1 METLLESSKYKIKI
15 EDFEGPLDL
24 LCHLVEKNKMD
35 IYHIPINE
43 ITDQY
48 MEYLHS
54 MQELNLE
61 VTGEFLVMAS
71 NLLYMKSKTL
81 LPKEKEEEPEEE
93 DLQEELVQRLVEYK
107 KIKAATDALK
117 KNEEAYEGFFYRE
130 PEKLVFPKEKPT
142 LDRVY
147 SGELIPETFMKIA
160 SENMN
165 KINHN
170 AKDINR
176 LIESDKVT
184 VRSKIKDILKG
195 LMKNP
200 KYIFNRFFSV
210 KTKSKI
216 EVITAFMAMLE
227 LNRASKVDIEQK
239 TIFGDI
245 ELKRCKE

>member
-1 METLLESSKYKIKI
+1 METLLESSKYNIRV

-35 IYHIPINE
+35 IYNISIAE
-43 ITDQY
+43 IADQY
-48 MEYLHS
+48 MEYLRS

-93 DLQEELVQRLVEYK
+93 DLQEELVQRLLEYK
-107 KIKAATDALK
+107 KIKAATGAFK
-117 KNEEAYEGFFYRE
+117 ENAEAFEGVFYRE
-130 PEKLVFPKEKPT
+130 PEKLVFSKQKPK
-142 LDRVY
+142 LDKVY

-176 LIESDKVT
+176 LIESDKIT

-195 LMKNP
+195 LLRSP
-200 KYIFNRFFSV
+200 KYIFNKVFS
-210 KTKSKI
+210 TKKQSKV

-227 LNRASKVDIEQK
+227 LNRASKVDIHQE
-239 TIFGDI
+239 TIFGEI
-245 ELKRCKE
+245 ELKRCK

>member
-1 METLLESSKYKIKI
+1 MEALLESSRYQIKI

-35 IYHIPINE
+35 IYHIQVNE

-48 MEYLHS
+48 MEFLHS
-54 MQELNLE
+54 VQALNLE
-61 VTGEFLVMAS
+61 ITGEFLVMAS
-71 NLLYMKSKTL
+71 TLLYIKSKNL
-81 LPKEKEEEPEEE
+81 LPKDKEEESEEE
-93 DLQEELVQRLVEYK
+93 DLQEELVQRLLEYK
-107 KIKAATDALK
+107 KIKVATDEFK
-117 KNEEAYEGFFYRE
+117 KNEEAFEGIFYRE
-130 PEKLVFPKEKPT
+130 PEKLVFPKQKSK
-142 LDRVY
+142 LDNVY
-147 SGELIPETFMKIA
+147 SEDLIPETFMKIA

-184 VRSKIKDILKG
+184 VRSKIKEILKG
-195 LMKNP
+195 LLKSP
-200 KYIFNRFFSV
+200 KIVFNRLFTT
-210 KTKSKI
+210 KTRSKT

-227 LNRASKVDIEQK
+227 LNRASKVDIEQE

-245 ELKRCKE
+245 ELMRRK

>member
-1 METLLESSKYKIKI
+1 METLLESSKYKIRV

-35 IYHIPINE
+35 IYHISINE
-43 ITDQY
+43 IADQY

-54 MQELNLE
+54 MEALNLE

-81 LPKEKEEEPEEE
+81 LPKEKVEEPEEE
-93 DLQEELVQRLVEYK
+93 DLQEELVQRLLEYK
-107 KIKAATDALK
+107 QIKSVTDALK
-117 KNEEAYEGFFYRE
+117 KNELEFDGIFYRE
-130 PEKLVFPKEKPT
+130 PEKLSFPKEKPK
-142 LDRVY
+142 LDKIY
-147 SGELIPETFMKIA
+147 SGTLIPETFMKIA
-160 SENMN
+160 NENMN

-176 LIESDKVT
+176 LIESDKIT

-195 LMKNP
+195 LIKNP
-200 KYIFNRFFSV
+200 KFVFNRFFS
-210 KTKSKI
+210 TKSKSKV

-227 LNRASKVDIEQK
+227 LNRASKIDIEQE

-245 ELKRCKE
+245 ELKRCK

>member
-1 METLLESSKYKIKI
+1 METLLESSKYNIRV

-35 IYHIPINE
+35 IYNISINE

-54 MQELNLE
+54 MEALNLE

-81 LPKEKEEEPEEE
+81 LPKVNEEVAEEENLE
-93 DLQEELVQRLVEYK
+93 EELVQRLLEYK
-107 KIKAATDALK
+107 KIKGVTDAFK
-117 KNEEAYEGFFYRE
+117 KQEHEFEGIFYRE
-130 PEKLVFPKEKPT
+130 PEKLSFPKVKPK
-142 LDRVY
+142 LEDVY
-147 SGELIPETFMKIA
+147 SEKLIPETFMKIA

-176 LIESDKVT
+176 LMESDKIT

-195 LMKNP
+195 LLKTP
-200 KYIFNRFFSV
+200 KFIFNRVFSV
-210 KTKSKI
+210 KSKSKV

-227 LNRASKVDIEQK
+227 LNRASKVDIMQDE
-239 TIFGDI
+239 IFGDI
-245 ELKRCKE
+245 ELKRCK